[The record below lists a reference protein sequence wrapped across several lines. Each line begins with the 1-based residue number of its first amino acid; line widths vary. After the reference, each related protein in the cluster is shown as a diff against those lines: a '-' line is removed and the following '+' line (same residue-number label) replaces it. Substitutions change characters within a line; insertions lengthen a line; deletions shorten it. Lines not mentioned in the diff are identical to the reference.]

1 MINGWICLNERAWF
15 ETIFITFIKK
25 KKKMVFQSGFDK

>member
-15 ETIFITFIKK
+15 ETIFIIFIKK
-25 KKKMVFQSGFDK
+25 KENGFSKWF